1 MNYKN
6 SQDELLK
13 RVNNLFNNLQKN
25 TYSVFYLAGNNVSK
39 TLLGK
44 VQKSV
49 FEKDRVFLN
58 LYKQLEDRKP
68 FQKNNSLLLVTTPFY
83 DLKKM

>member
-13 RVNNLFNNLQKN
+13 RVNNLFDNLQKN